1 MTENNQQESSNEY
14 NTAIKD
20 IAALKD
26 YTLIFN
32 ILAAY
37 FNEPN
42 STKSFIIDKLENCF
56 VDRPINFCPAFNRS
70 NIKLIF
76 VTDE

>member
-1 MTENNQQESSNEY
+1 MTENNQKESSNEY

-37 FNEPN
+37 YF
-42 STKSFIIDKLENCF
+42 SLF
-56 VDRPINFCPAFNRS
+56 
-70 NIKLIF
+70 
-76 VTDE
+76 